1 MLPRFKTGR
10 KPIILTI
17 IVSLILL
24 AALAILI
31 DRAQA
36 NEDDDIVLV
45 TILNEETTTY
55 LISGTIIADEVEVTF
70 EFARRRHILTFG
82 ATGGTVHFESSL
94 AGTAVDI
101 LIGVTA
107 RARTGESWRP
117 LTVMLM
123 SFANAT
129 PIPSI
134 TLPAA
139 TVTPTRPAPTATVR
153 ATRQPI
159 PTATATATATPQ
171 RHGTQRTYLPHIINQ
186 HSSGE

>member
-10 KPIILTI
+10 KPILLTI

-31 DRAQA
+31 DQAQA
-36 NEDDDIVLV
+36 SDDPTDDPNDIVLV

-70 EFARRRHILTFG
+70 EFARRIDILTFG
-82 ATGGTVHFESSL
+82 GNSGTVHFESAL
-94 AGTAVDI
+94 AGTAVDL

-107 RARTGESWRP
+107 RARHGADWRP
-117 LTVMLM
+117 LTIMLM

-139 TVTPTRPAPTATVR
+139 TVTPTRPAPTATPR
-153 ATRQPI
+153 ATLQPL
-159 PTATATATATPQ
+159 PTVTATAT
-171 RHGTQRTYLPHIINQ
+171 GTTQYTYLPHIINQ